1 MIFEI
6 YVLFAQILHNKH
18 LHNKH
23 LHNKHLGNDERYP
36 LVDETY
42 ISVEDKLYNN
52 NFTEKTHV
60 FTEDKFLLNK
70 IIENH
75 KKKQLLNFLESD
87 KNNYIKINEINNF
100 YGKNMF
106 TGNISSGGLLDDW
119 NCN

>member
-6 YVLFAQILHNKH
+6 YVLFAQI

-42 ISVEDKLYNN
+42 NH

-70 IIENH
+70 IIKNH
-75 KKKQLLNFLESD
+75 KKKQLLDFLESD
-87 KNNYIKINEINNF
+87 KNNFIKINEINNF